1 VIPKLAPR
9 IRKRIL
15 VVCPTDWEQAA
26 ISSPLLQDSFEF
38 LTCGEE
44 LLGSIGVLST
54 LRFHVESYLQGIVQ
68 QVPASRHRWSPW
80 HW

>member
-1 VIPKLAPR
+1 MIPKLASR

-15 VVCPTDWEQAA
+15 VVCPTDWELTA

-44 LLGSIGVLST
+44 LFESFGVLRT
-54 LRFHVESYLQGIVQ
+54 LRFHVESYLQGIV
-68 QVPASRHRWSPW
+68 HK
-80 HW
+80 